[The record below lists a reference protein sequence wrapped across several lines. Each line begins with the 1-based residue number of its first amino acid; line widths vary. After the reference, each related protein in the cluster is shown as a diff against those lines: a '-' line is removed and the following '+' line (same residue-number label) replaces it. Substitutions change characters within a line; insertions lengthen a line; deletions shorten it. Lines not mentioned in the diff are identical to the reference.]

1 MSDFVTQEEFAVVAN
16 ATLELLNRMKLAE
29 ARLANI
35 ENAVIELGNTLG
47 IVANH
52 LSMVSD
58 VTIDSGAVEAA
69 RQRRE
74 NQ

>member
-16 ATLELLNRMKLAE
+16 ATLELMNRMKLAE

-35 ENAVIELGNTLG
+35 ENAIVEFGKVIKIL
-47 IVANH
+47 ADH
-52 LSMVSD
+52 LSLVSD
-58 VTIDSGAVEAA
+58 VTVDSGAVEAA
-69 RQRRE
+69 RMRRE

>member
-16 ATLELLNRMKLAE
+16 ATLELMNRMKLAA

-35 ENAVIELGNTLG
+35 ENAIVEFGKVIKIL
-47 IVANH
+47 ADH
-52 LSMVSD
+52 LSLVSD
-58 VTIDSGAVEAA
+58 VTVDSGAVEAA
-69 RQRRE
+69 RMRRE